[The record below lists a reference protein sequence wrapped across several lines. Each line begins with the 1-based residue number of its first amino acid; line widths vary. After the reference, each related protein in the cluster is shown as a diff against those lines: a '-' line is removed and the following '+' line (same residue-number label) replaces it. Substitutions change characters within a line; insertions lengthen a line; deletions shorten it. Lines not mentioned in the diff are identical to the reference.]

1 MRDPAGQAAT
11 PPMTP
16 SRLLARLIETPGW
29 KRRGVAFAAGICAA
43 LAQAPFYLLPLM
55 AAGYAV
61 FLLLTDAA
69 RREACPARAGFS
81 LGWFFGFGYFVL
93 GLYWLGNAFLV
104 QAEEFAWMIPF
115 VLTAF
120 PAFLALFFAGAG
132 AAVAK
137 LKIEG
142 PLRIFPAAAALMV
155 FEYLR
160 GHILTGLPWNLPAQA
175 LAGTAAG
182 AQTAA
187 WWGAYGLSLVAL
199 ILAMTPAAFA
209 TAGKQGFVK
218 GAVLSVVGIAALFM
232 IGFVRLWT
240 AGAHEVP
247 DVFVR
252 IVQPD
257 IPQREKIDGDLWQRN
272 YERQISMSA
281 APGPATGT
289 LFIVWPE
296 NAVPVIDEVQSGLD
310 ALHKAL
316 PANAILLAGAVRRE
330 IDAKGGER
338 FFNSFS
344 VIEDKDGARLPVA
357 HYDKHHLVPF
367 GEYLPLQGLLRAVG
381 LAQLAPYD
389 DGFTA
394 GPGPRAIRLDG
405 VPAFSPI
412 ICYEAIF
419 PGAIYPKGDRPDF
432 IVNVTNDGWFGDS
445 SGPRQH
451 LDQARLRVIETGLP
465 MARSANTGVS
475 ALFDAAG
482 RLNSTVGLYKAGVID
497 APLPK
502 ALPPTLYDRIGD
514 LFFLV
519 LLIASGIGG
528 YFAARASR

>member
-1 MRDPAGQAAT
+1 MRDPAGQAAAPKT
-11 PPMTP
+11 PAP
-16 SRLLARLIETPGW
+16 SIVRLVTTPGW
-29 KRRGVAFAAGICAA
+29 KRRGLAFAAGVCAA
-43 LAQAPFYLLPLM
+43 LAQAPFYVLPLM
-55 AAGYAV
+55 AAAYAA

-69 RREACPARAGFS
+69 RKEPRPARAGFS

-120 PAFLALFFAGAG
+120 PAFLALFFGGAG

-137 LKIEG
+137 LRIEG
-142 PLRIFPAAAALMV
+142 PLRIFPAAAVLMV

-187 WWGAYGLSLVAL
+187 WWGAYGLSVVAI
-199 ILAMTPAAFA
+199 ILAMAPAAFA
-209 TAGKQGFVK
+209 NEGKRGFFK
-218 GAVLSVVGIAALFM
+218 GALLSVAGATALFAA
-232 IGFVRLWT
+232 GFARLAI
-240 AGAHEVP
+240 AGEHDAP

-272 YERQISMSA
+272 YEHQISMSA
-281 APGPATGT
+281 AAGPTSGT
-289 LFIVWPE
+289 LFLIWPE

-310 ALHKAL
+310 ALQKAL

-330 IDAKGGER
+330 IDAKGAER
-338 FFNSFS
+338 YFNSFS
-344 VIEDKDGARLPVA
+344 VIEEKDGGRVPVA

-394 GPGPRAIRLDG
+394 GPGPRSIRLDG

-482 RLNSTVGLYKAGVID
+482 RLKSSVGLYKAGVID
-497 APLPK
+497 ARLPK
-502 ALPPTLYDRIGD
+502 ALAPTLYDRIGD

-519 LLIASGIGG
+519 LLIASGVGG